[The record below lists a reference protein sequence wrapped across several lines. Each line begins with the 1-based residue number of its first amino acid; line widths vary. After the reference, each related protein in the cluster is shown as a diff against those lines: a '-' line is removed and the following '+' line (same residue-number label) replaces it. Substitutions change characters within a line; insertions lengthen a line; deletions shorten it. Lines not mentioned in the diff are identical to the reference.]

1 MLKYDIIIN
10 SPNLSHVT
18 LVLNITRNPIHSHSH
33 FITCF
38 LHPNLSKAEMK
49 ALNNLRKG
57 KTIKILVADK
67 NAGTVVMDTQCILV

>member
-1 MLKYDIIIN
+1 MRKKVIKILLCNQKTD
-10 SPNLSHVT
+10 L
-18 LVLNITRNPIHSHSH
+18 
-33 FITCF
+33 
-38 LHPNLSKAEMK
+38 NLSKAEMK